1 MGARKGN
8 PRRQYGCPHAGV
20 PHRLPTQRAI
30 PPGPNPNVTRRE
42 IVIEA
47 DVATLEKV
55 RKEGHARVRDN
66 VYTMYPV
73 SSTAAHNGSGLDLNA

>member
-1 MGARKGN
+1 
-8 PRRQYGCPHAGV
+8 
-20 PHRLPTQRAI
+20 
-30 PPGPNPNVTRRE
+30 VTRRE